1 MQPLKNITI
10 PITAGLGISVPFV
23 KHLPDNKKMKK
34 PLIGV
39 TCNYDFRDEVGRVNG
54 QGAIG
59 QDWNFVAADYIRSL
73 EWAGALPVVI
83 PQFDDAANAVGF

>member
-1 MQPLKNITI
+1 MSK
-10 PITAGLGISVPFV
+10 A
-23 KHLPDNKKMKK
+23 
-34 PLIGV
+34 IGV

-73 EWAGALPVVI
+73 EWGGALPVVI

>member
-1 MQPLKNITI
+1 
-10 PITAGLGISVPFV
+10 
-23 KHLPDNKKMKK
+23 MKK

-39 TCNYDFRDEVGRVNG
+39 TCNYDFRDEAGRVNG

-83 PQFDDAANAVGF
+83 PQFDDAANIQHPWSDKSSSSSYLI

>member
-1 MQPLKNITI
+1 
-10 PITAGLGISVPFV
+10 
-23 KHLPDNKKMKK
+23 MKK

-39 TCNYDFRDEVGRVNG
+39 TCNYDFRDEAGRVKRTG
-54 QGAIG
+54 GYWAG
-59 QDWNFVAADYIRSL
+59 LEFVAADYIRSL

>member
-1 MQPLKNITI
+1 
-10 PITAGLGISVPFV
+10 
-23 KHLPDNKKMKK
+23 MKK

-39 TCNYDFRDEVGRVNG
+39 TCNYDFRDEAGRVNG

-73 EWAGALPVVI
+73 EWTGVLPGAI
-83 PQFDDAANAVGF
+83 PQFDDAANAVDF

>member
-1 MQPLKNITI
+1 
-10 PITAGLGISVPFV
+10 
-23 KHLPDNKKMKK
+23 MKK

-59 QDWNFVAADYIRSL
+59 QDGILWRQIISVRWSGRGHFRWSFLSLMMLPSGWFLKAAG
-73 EWAGALPVVI
+73 WVVG
-83 PQFDDAANAVGF
+83 QWRK

>member
-1 MQPLKNITI
+1 
-10 PITAGLGISVPFV
+10 
-23 KHLPDNKKMKK
+23 MKK

-59 QDWNFVAADYIRSL
+59 QDGILWRQIISVRWSGRGHFRWSFLSLMMLPMRLVFESGWMGCWSVAEMMWTHSDIISRCEIAD
-73 EWAGALPVVI
+73 G
-83 PQFDDAANAVGF
+83 

>member
-1 MQPLKNITI
+1 
-10 PITAGLGISVPFV
+10 
-23 KHLPDNKKMKK
+23 MKK

-73 EWAGALPVVI
+73 EWRGHFRWSFLSLMMLPSGWFLKAAGWVVG
-83 PQFDDAANAVGF
+83 QWRK

>member
-1 MQPLKNITI
+1 
-10 PITAGLGISVPFV
+10 
-23 KHLPDNKKMKK
+23 MKK

-39 TCNYDFRDEVGRVNG
+39 TCNYDFRDEVGRVNR

-73 EWAGALPVVI
+73 EWGGISFSQANLTVI
-83 PQFDDAANAVGF
+83 FHSPSYEKV

>member
-1 MQPLKNITI
+1 MT
-10 PITAGLGISVPFV
+10 GLYWGEKQNKRIRRV
-23 KHLPDNKKMKK
+23 KAKGANKKMKK

-54 QGAIG
+54 QGAIV

>member
-1 MQPLKNITI
+1 MT
-10 PITAGLGISVPFV
+10 FV
-23 KHLPDNKKMKK
+23 TKW
-34 PLIGV
+34 
-39 TCNYDFRDEVGRVNG
+39 VGSTDR
-54 QGAIG
+54 GAIG